1 MAEIKK
7 LPETIK
13 GFAKEIN
20 DLKESLQFKE
30 NVQEKKVKFSV
41 KKSQSFKKIEIRTY
55 QVEIIYIKNSQN
67 MKKGQGVTTIGLMG

>member
-7 LPETIK
+7 LPETK

-30 NVQEKKVKFSV
+30 NVQEEKVKFSV